1 LKIVNHVKSVLN
13 SDIVVATT
21 AVVAFSLT
29 IGFVSFYLAY
39 LTYEDRYG
47 VTFVDYVKLIF

>member
-1 LKIVNHVKSVLN
+1 MKSVLN

-21 AVVAFSLT
+21 AVVAFSLI

>member
-1 LKIVNHVKSVLN
+1 MKSVLS